1 MAWAHQFATGTADG
15 PPQARS
21 RARGNQSNAT
31 GWKRGTALPGEYGYC
46 EPEGRLELEH
56 TIQPTLPAARPL
68 ALAGYP
74 IALLLIVTS
83 LLDTLPKILPADF
96 GSRDWRYGAL
106 GLVFNSM
113 VTPLLGL
120 AIAAA
125 AAIVARHR
133 GTLRLISGA
142 FLALAALAVLGGL
155 LFIID
160 FSALTSSL
168 SERVT
173 PGFKVAT
180 WKTVAIVLL
189 AAPVAAWLGI
199 GGLRAAR
206 AGVGPEGSQGSSGL
220 VVGH

>member
-1 MAWAHQFATGTADG
+1 LCDYIKSALTTGYDVGCRWA
-15 PPQARS
+15 S
-21 RARGNQSNAT
+21 
-31 GWKRGTALPGEYGYC
+31 EYGYC
-46 EPEGRLELEH
+46 GPVPSLELEFR
-56 TIQPTLPAARPL
+56 IQPTLPAARPL

-83 LLDTLPKILPADF
+83 LLDTFPKILPADM

-125 AAIVARHR
+125 SAIVARHV
-133 GTLRLISGA
+133 GTLRLISGL
-142 FLALAALAVLGGL
+142 FLALAVFAVLGGL

-160 FSALTSSL
+160 FNALSAGL

-173 PGFKVAT
+173 PGFEVAT

-189 AAPVAAWLGI
+189 AIPVAAWLGI

-206 AGVGPEGSQGSSGL
+206 AEAGSAGSRSNDAGL

>member
-1 MAWAHQFATGTADG
+1 M
-15 PPQARS
+15 
-21 RARGNQSNAT
+21 
-31 GWKRGTALPGEYGYC
+31 
-46 EPEGRLELEH
+46 
-56 TIQPTLPAARPL
+56 
-68 ALAGYP
+68 AGYP

-83 LLDTLPKILPADF
+83 LLDTFPKILPADM

-125 AAIVARHR
+125 SAIVARHV
-133 GTLRLISGA
+133 GTLRLVSGV
-142 FLALAALAVLGGL
+142 FLALAAFAVLGGL
-155 LFIID
+155 LFLID
-160 FSALTSSL
+160 FSALSAGL

-173 PGFKVAT
+173 PGFEVAT

-199 GGLRAAR
+199 GGLRVAR
-206 AGVGPEGSQGSSGL
+206 AEAGSAGSRSNDAGL

>member
-1 MAWAHQFATGTADG
+1 M
-15 PPQARS
+15 
-21 RARGNQSNAT
+21 
-31 GWKRGTALPGEYGYC
+31 
-46 EPEGRLELEH
+46 
-56 TIQPTLPAARPL
+56 IQPTLPAARPL

-74 IALLLIVTS
+74 IALLLIITS
-83 LLDTLPKILPADF
+83 LLDTFPKILPADF

-125 AAIVARHR
+125 SAIVARHR
-133 GTLRLISGA
+133 GTLRLISGV
-142 FLALAALAVLGGL
+142 FLALAALAVIGGL
-155 LFIID
+155 LFIVD
-160 FSALTSSL
+160 FTALASSL

-173 PGFKVAT
+173 PGFQVAT

-206 AGVGPEGSQGSSGL
+206 ADVGPEGSQARSGL

>member
-1 MAWAHQFATGTADG
+1 MGH
-15 PPQARS
+15 ARS
-21 RARGNQSNAT
+21 AS
-31 GWKRGTALPGEYGYC
+31 EYGYC
-46 EPEGRLELEH
+46 EPFRCLVPEC
-56 TIQPTLPAARPL
+56 TIQPIVPAARPL

-83 LLDTLPKILPADF
+83 LLDTFPKILPADF

-120 AIAAA
+120 AIAGAS
-125 AAIVARHR
+125 AIIARHH
-133 GTLRLISGA
+133 GILRLVSGV
-142 FLALAALAVLGGL
+142 LLAVAAFAVIGGI
-155 LFIID
+155 LFVID
-160 FSALTSSL
+160 FSALSSTL

-173 PGFKVAT
+173 PGFEVAT
-180 WKTVAIVLL
+180 WKTVVIVLL

-199 GGLRAAR
+199 GGFRAAR
-206 AGVGPEGSQGSSGL
+206 ADAAPAGPQDGSARL

>member
-1 MAWAHQFATGTADG
+1 LASTDIAT
-15 PPQARS
+15 
-21 RARGNQSNAT
+21 
-31 GWKRGTALPGEYGYC
+31 LPTC
-46 EPEGRLELEH
+46 LELEP

-83 LLDTLPKILPADF
+83 LLDTLPKILPADV

-125 AAIVARHR
+125 AAIVARHW
-133 GTLRLISGA
+133 GTVRLISVV
-142 FLALAALAVLGGL
+142 FLALAVLAVLGGL
-155 LFIID
+155 LFIVD
-160 FSALTSSL
+160 FSALASSL

-206 AGVGPEGSQGSSGL
+206 ADVGPAGSQGSSGL

>member
-1 MAWAHQFATGTADG
+1 MGPTGCVAS
-15 PPQARS
+15 A
-21 RARGNQSNAT
+21 
-31 GWKRGTALPGEYGYC
+31 GWPSEYGYC
-46 EPEGRLELEH
+46 DPLRCLEPEC
-56 TIQPTLPAARPL
+56 TIQPIVPAARPL

-83 LLDTLPKILPADF
+83 LLDTFPKILPADF

-120 AIAAA
+120 AIAGAS
-125 AAIVARHR
+125 AIVARHH
-133 GTLRLISGA
+133 GVLRLVSGV
-142 FLALAALAVLGGL
+142 LLAVAAFAVIGGI
-155 LFIID
+155 LFVID
-160 FSALTSSL
+160 FSALSSTL

-173 PGFKVAT
+173 PGFEVAT
-180 WKTVAIVLL
+180 WKTVVIVLL

-199 GGLRAAR
+199 GGFRAAR
-206 AGVGPEGSQGSSGL
+206 ADAVPEGPEGGSARL

>member
-1 MAWAHQFATGTADG
+1 M
-15 PPQARS
+15 
-21 RARGNQSNAT
+21 
-31 GWKRGTALPGEYGYC
+31 
-46 EPEGRLELEH
+46 
-56 TIQPTLPAARPL
+56 IQPTLPAARPL

-74 IALLLIVTS
+74 IGLLLIVTS
-83 LLDTLPKILPADF
+83 LLDTIPKILPSDF

-106 GLVFNSM
+106 GLLFNSM

-120 AIAAA
+120 AIAGA

-133 GTLRLISGA
+133 GTLRLISGV
-142 FLALAALAVLGGL
+142 FLALAGLAIVGGL

-160 FSALTSSL
+160 FSALASTL

-173 PGFKVAT
+173 PGFEVAT

-206 AGVGPEGSQGSSGL
+206 ADEGPEGSNDSTAGL

>member
-1 MAWAHQFATGTADG
+1 MPWPD
-15 PPQARS
+15 S
-21 RARGNQSNAT
+21 
-31 GWKRGTALPGEYGYC
+31 EYGYC
-46 EPEGRLELEH
+46 EALRGLERER
-56 TIQPTLPAARPL
+56 TIQPTVSAARPL

-74 IALLLIVTS
+74 IGLLLIVTS
-83 LLDTLPKILPADF
+83 MLDTFPKILPADF

-125 AAIVARHR
+125 AAIVARHY
-133 GTLRLISGA
+133 GTLRLISGV
-142 FLALAALAVLGGL
+142 FLALAVFAVVGGL
-155 LFIID
+155 LFIVD
-160 FSALTSSL
+160 FSALSSSL
-168 SERVT
+168 SDRVT
-173 PGFKVAT
+173 PGFEIAT

-189 AAPVAAWLGI
+189 AAPVAAWLGL

-206 AGVGPEGSQGSSGL
+206 AEAGPAGPQGSSGL

>member
-1 MAWAHQFATGTADG
+1 MCDCINWLWTTAYDAG
-15 PPQARS
+15 CPRRS
-21 RARGNQSNAT
+21 
-31 GWKRGTALPGEYGYC
+31 EYGYC
-46 EPEGRLELEH
+46 NSDPRLELEFR
-56 TIQPTLPAARPL
+56 IQPILPAARPL

-83 LLDTLPKILPADF
+83 LLDTFPKILPADV

-120 AIAAA
+120 AVAAA
-125 AAIVARHR
+125 SAIVARHV
-133 GTLRLISGA
+133 GTLRIVSGV
-142 FLALAALAVLGGL
+142 FLALAVFAVLGGI
-155 LFIID
+155 LFVVD
-160 FSALTSSL
+160 FTALSAGL

-173 PGFKVAT
+173 PGFEVAT

-189 AAPVAAWLGI
+189 AIPVAAWLGI

-206 AGVGPEGSQGSSGL
+206 AEAGSAGSRSNDAGL

>member
-1 MAWAHQFATGTADG
+1 MPWHGGTA
-15 PPQARS
+15 S
-21 RARGNQSNAT
+21 LS
-31 GWKRGTALPGEYGYC
+31 EYGYC
-46 EPEGRLELEH
+46 KPGAGLELEH
-56 TIQPTLPAARPL
+56 PIQPTIPAARPL

-83 LLDTLPKILPADF
+83 LLDTLPKILPADL

-125 AAIVARHR
+125 SAIVARHW
-133 GTLRLISGA
+133 GTLRLISVV
-142 FLALAALAVLGGL
+142 FLALAVLAVVGGL
-155 LFIID
+155 LFIVD
-160 FSALTSSL
+160 FSALASSL

-206 AGVGPEGSQGSSGL
+206 ADEGPEGSQGAGL
-220 VVGH
+220 VIGH

>member
-1 MAWAHQFATGTADG
+1 M
-15 PPQARS
+15 
-21 RARGNQSNAT
+21 
-31 GWKRGTALPGEYGYC
+31 
-46 EPEGRLELEH
+46 
-56 TIQPTLPAARPL
+56 IQPTLPAARPL

-83 LLDTLPKILPADF
+83 LLDTFPKILPADF

-125 AAIVARHR
+125 SAIVARHR
-133 GTLRLISGA
+133 GTLRLISGV
-142 FLALAALAVLGGL
+142 FLALAALVVIGGL
-155 LFIID
+155 LFVVD
-160 FSALTSSL
+160 YTALASSL

-173 PGFKVAT
+173 PGFQVAT

-206 AGVGPEGSQGSSGL
+206 ADVAPEGSEGRSGL